1 MDNKSRTMY
10 ILLTY
15 IIYYLSTIVERNL
28 SHNYVNRS
36 LPEQLPDIIPEPKL
50 NLK

>member
-1 MDNKSRTMY
+1 M
-10 ILLTY
+10 IEL
-15 IIYYLSTIVERNL
+15 IISIQFNGYFKIVERNL
-28 SHNYVNRS
+28 LHNYFNLS